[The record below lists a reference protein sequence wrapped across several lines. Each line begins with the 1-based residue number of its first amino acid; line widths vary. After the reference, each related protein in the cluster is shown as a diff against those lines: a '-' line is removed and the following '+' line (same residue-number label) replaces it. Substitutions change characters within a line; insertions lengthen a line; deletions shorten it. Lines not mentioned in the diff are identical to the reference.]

1 MGELA
6 PADADMFWR
15 SRFQVNDQFLL
26 YCFSLRPTSPVERS
40 GDSPND
46 RSSLVER
53 SREHG
58 PGGADDRRR
67 VLDSLRRRAE
77 AVDEL
82 HLRVASA
89 PADLAFPRWCPTPID
104 DDAFVVH
111 DGVDTWERCRARV
124 AGLLTEGLD
133 ATVRPWR
140 LHLLGPSTGAP
151 CADGPVWVVVFQVS
165 HALADGRGAS
175 ALARALFGGSVP
187 PGIVPA
193 ARPPG
198 VLAAAGGALQVPVRV
213 AAGLGLG
220 LLSWSGDGPRTAGPG
235 PLPASVFNRPAG
247 PRRRIDVIVTDV
259 DTLRAAA
266 GGDAR
271 RPAVTVAFLSV
282 LADVLSE
289 CLGDAA
295 PELAV
300 ELTVGHSLAA
310 GPGSPDRSR
319 GSFRWLSE
327 GPVRWLSE
335 RPVRWLSEPSFRW
348 LSERS
353 ESKPDPKPRARGNP
367 RNNFHNS
374 TVRLRPDLPRD
385 ERAEAVAAEIA
396 DARAGDRR
404 SGLAAW
410 AQRRAAEITP
420 PVLRA
425 LAARLSATGEAP
437 SYVAGATVV
446 SSVNRG
452 PADLTLDGGEVLFTA
467 GFPALSA
474 AHAMTIGLHG
484 HGSTVAISVTSDP
497 DAVPEAA
504 TVIGLLKKAIS
515 P

>member
-1 MGELA
+1 M
-6 PADADMFWR
+6 
-15 SRFQVNDQFLL
+15 
-26 YCFSLRPTSPVERS
+26 
-40 GDSPND
+40 
-46 RSSLVER
+46 
-53 SREHG
+53 
-58 PGGADDRRR
+58 
-67 VLDSLRRRAE
+67 LDSLRRRAE

-82 HLRVASA
+82 HLRVAPA
-89 PADLAFPRWCPTPID
+89 PADLAFPRWCPAPID

-111 DGVDTWERCRARV
+111 DGADTWDRCRAQV

-187 PGIVPA
+187 PGVVPA

-198 VLAAAGGALQVPVRV
+198 VLAAVGGALQVPVRA

-220 LLSWSGDGPRTAGPG
+220 LLSWSGDGPRTAGPD

-271 RPAVTVAFLSV
+271 RPAVTVAFLCV

-319 GSFRWLSE
+319 GSL
-327 GPVRWLSE
+327 
-335 RPVRWLSEPSFRW
+335 RW

-353 ESKPDPKPRARGNP
+353 PSTELRSHESKPPTKKRSVSQP
-367 RNNFHNS
+367 RNDFHNV
-374 TVRLRPDLPRD
+374 TIRLRPNL
-385 ERAEAVAAEIA
+385 ERPERVAAVAVEIA

-484 HGSTVAISVTSDP
+484 LGSTVTISVTSDP
-497 DAVPEAA
+497 DAVPDAA
-504 TVIGLLKKAIS
+504 TVIGLLTKAIS

>member
-15 SRFQVNDQFLL
+15 SRHRVNDQFLL
-26 YCFSLRPTSPVERS
+26 YCFSLRPTS
-40 GDSPND
+40 
-46 RSSLVER
+46 LVER
-53 SREHG
+53 SRDQT
-58 PGGADDRRR
+58 PGGAGDRRR

-82 HLRVASA
+82 HLRVAPA
-89 PADLAFPRWCPTPID
+89 PADLAFPRWCPAPID

-111 DGVDTWERCRARV
+111 DGADTWDRCRAQV
-124 AGLLTEGLD
+124 AGLLTEGLE

-187 PGIVPA
+187 PGAVPA

-198 VLAAAGGALQVPVRV
+198 VLAAVGGALQVPVRV

-220 LLSWSGDGPRTAGPG
+220 LLSWSGDGPRTAGPD

-310 GPGSPDRSR
+310 GPGPPDRR
-319 GSFRWLSE
+319 WGSL
-327 GPVRWLSE
+327 
-335 RPVRWLSEPSFRW
+335 RW

-353 ESKPDPKPRARGNP
+353 PSTELRSHESKPPTKKRSVSQP
-367 RNNFHNS
+367 RNDFHNV
-374 TVRLRPDLPRD
+374 TIRLRADLEFP
-385 ERAEAVAAEIA
+385 ERVAAVAAEIA

-484 HGSTVAISVTSDP
+484 LGSTVTISVTSDP
-497 DAVPEAA
+497 DAVPDAA
-504 TVIGLLKKAIS
+504 SVIDLLTKAIS

>member
-15 SRFQVNDQFLL
+15 SRHRVNDQFLL
-26 YCFSLRPTSPVERS
+26 YCFSLRPTS
-40 GDSPND
+40 
-46 RSSLVER
+46 LVER
-53 SREHG
+53 SRDQT
-58 PGGADDRRR
+58 PGGAGDRRR

-82 HLRVASA
+82 HLRVAPA
-89 PADLAFPRWCPTPID
+89 PADLAFPRWCPAPID

-111 DGVDTWERCRARV
+111 DGADTWDRCRAQV
-124 AGLLTEGLD
+124 AGLLTEGLE

-187 PGIVPA
+187 PGAVPA

-198 VLAAAGGALQVPVRV
+198 VLAAVGGALQVPVRV

-220 LLSWSGDGPRTAGPG
+220 LLSWSGDGPRTAGPD

-271 RPAVTVAFLSV
+271 RPAVTVAFLAV

-289 CLGDAA
+289 CLGDSA

-300 ELTVGHSLAA
+300 ELLIAPPQWS
-310 GPGSPDRSR
+310 
-319 GSFRWLSE
+319 
-327 GPVRWLSE
+327 SE
-335 RPVRWLSEPSFRW
+335 RPVRWLSERPIRWLSERSLRW

-353 ESKPDPKPRARGNP
+353 ESKPSTSARSVRWSSERNPSTEPGNHESKPPTTTRSVSQP
-367 RNNFHNS
+367 RNDFHNV
-374 TVRLRPDLPRD
+374 TIRLRADLEFP
-385 ERAEAVAAEIA
+385 ERVAAVAAEIA

-484 HGSTVAISVTSDP
+484 LGSTVTISVTSDP
-497 DAVPEAA
+497 DAVPDAA
-504 TVIGLLKKAIS
+504 SVIDLLTKAIS